1 MRFEA
6 VGRVILACQQA
17 GILKVGFIT
26 EPPQAGRLAVIDRL
40 VCLEGNRTMS
50 MNVGNASGEGEV
62 MVEMNTTPLIDVM
75 LVLLT
80 LLIITL
86 PIQTHAVKLDMPTP
100 NPTAADRHSG
110 VGGTGRGLRRH
121 RSPGTAT
128 AVDRATMDSYFADA
142 ARKDPQPEIH
152 INPNRLAKY
161 DAVAKVLAD
170 AQRLG
175 ATHIGFTGIDQY
187 N

>member
-1 MRFEA
+1 MA
-6 VGRVILACQQA
+6 
-17 GILKVGFIT
+17 
-26 EPPQAGRLAVIDRL
+26 
-40 VCLEGNRTMS
+40 MS
-50 MNVGNASGEGEV
+50 TSTADGDV

-86 PIQTHAVKLDMPTP
+86 PIQTHAVKLDMPAP
-100 NPTAADRHSG
+100 NAKPPTVIPQTVELG
-110 VGGTGRGLRRH
+110 VDFDGTITWN
-121 RSPGTAT
+121 GTS
-128 AVDRATMDSYFADA
+128 VDRGTMDAYLADIGKKPADA
-142 ARKDPQPEIH
+142 QDEIH
-152 INPNRLAKY
+152 VNPNRLAKY

-175 ATHIGFTGIDQY
+175 ATHIGFSGIDQY